1 MGEDNQY
8 HVNHSQL
15 LVSPKMEYLELQ
27 DGQGCGYKVLNSNE
41 IDASLRENE
50 LYQIS
55 KGVD

>member
-1 MGEDNQY
+1 MGEDNQN